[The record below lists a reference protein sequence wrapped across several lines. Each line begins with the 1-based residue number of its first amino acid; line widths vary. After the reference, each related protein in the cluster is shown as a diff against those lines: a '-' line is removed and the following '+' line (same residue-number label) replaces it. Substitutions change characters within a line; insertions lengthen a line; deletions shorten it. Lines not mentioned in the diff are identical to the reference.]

1 MLAVETRTWTNLRP
15 WRSHGRLTRVTSVT
29 GDWKKRRTASRSTPP
44 SASSNDGAPRSADSA
59 ASDALTTTVADPST
73 LR

>member
-1 MLAVETRTWTNLRP
+1 MSAVATRTWTNLRP

-29 GDWKKRRTASRSTPP
+29 GDWKKRRTASRSTPASP
-44 SASSNDGAPRSADSA
+44 SSNDGAPRRAESA
-59 ASDALTTTVADPST
+59 ASEVLTTTVAEPST